1 MLKGKVFKNI
11 IYIFQGGQKGHYLLM
26 SKYFLLL
33 PQNIFHVGAVSLLV
47 ARRRL
52 VRFVMSE
59 TSSKLTGPAGPQSGL
74 APGQL
79 LASKMRVYFIIR
91 VSAAELHAAKRCLF
105 SVVQQRVYV
114 NLQSDQPGKIL
125 WARWESVYQ
134 MQSEYL
140 PVKSRK

>member
-1 MLKGKVFKNI
+1 
-11 IYIFQGGQKGHYLLM
+11 M

-52 VRFVMSE
+52 VRFVMSG

-91 VSAAELHAAKRCLF
+91 LSAAELQAAKRCLF

-125 WARWESVYQ
+125 
-134 MQSEYL
+134 
-140 PVKSRK
+140 

>member
-1 MLKGKVFKNI
+1 
-11 IYIFQGGQKGHYLLM
+11 M

-125 WARWESVYQ
+125 
-134 MQSEYL
+134 
-140 PVKSRK
+140 